1 MGFSG
6 SSSFIAV
13 VVLLSSR
20 SPLVSLVSDVVDG
33 SMGATTLSMPEN
45 SNQCERNIVVQGKEE
60 RARRLLLC
68 CGLRCYDMLWGCWL
82 QKIMSERAK

>member
-6 SSSFIAV
+6 SSSFIAVV

-33 SMGATTLSMPEN
+33 SIGATTLSMPEN
-45 SNQCERNIVVQGKEE
+45 SNQCERNIVVLKQVDRGGCLLFVVGWG
-60 RARRLLLC
+60 AR
-68 CGLRCYDMLWGCWL
+68 GWGW
-82 QKIMSERAK
+82 